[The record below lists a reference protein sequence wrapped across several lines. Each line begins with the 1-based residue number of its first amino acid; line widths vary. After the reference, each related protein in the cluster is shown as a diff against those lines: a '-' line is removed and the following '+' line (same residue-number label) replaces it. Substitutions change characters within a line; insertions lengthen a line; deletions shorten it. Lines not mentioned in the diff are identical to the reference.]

1 VHFTLFWVCLP
12 TSEAS
17 PPVFELDMSS
27 WMKYGI
33 VVVLLNVCKIVA
45 AVVEELCGFVA
56 VVVIE
61 EGDKYLKVAM
71 SNGNIEVH
79 AIK

>member
-1 VHFTLFWVCLP
+1 
-12 TSEAS
+12 
-17 PPVFELDMSS
+17 
-27 WMKYGI
+27 MKYGI